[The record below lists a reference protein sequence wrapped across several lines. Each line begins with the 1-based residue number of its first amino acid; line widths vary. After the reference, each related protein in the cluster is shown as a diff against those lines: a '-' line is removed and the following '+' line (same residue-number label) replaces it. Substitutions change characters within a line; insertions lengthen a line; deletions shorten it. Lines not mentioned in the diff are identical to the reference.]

1 MAITNTLPAYV
12 EEKKLGLIRKAVIG
26 ARSAEEMNLQ
36 TGIKGDTA
44 LNLLDTTVVLGD
56 GTTCGWSEAGTSKL
70 SQRIM
75 KVTPYKVNMSFCDK
89 TLLKTALN
97 YEVRLAAGQKTLPFE
112 EDFINGVIEGVK
124 AEVEKKIWQDAT
136 NGLAATLTA
145 ATLAGTYTATTSD
158 SATKIINETYALLPS
173 AAFEHGDV
181 VMFVGADTYRT
192 YVQEL
197 IANGNLVI
205 TNVINDVAMPSSV
218 LIPGTNVR
226 VIPVAG
232 LDGQAYKAVASYRDN
247 FVYGTDMSGDDEK
260 FDFWYSQDNREFRLA
275 IEFNMGVQ
283 VAYPDLIAAAKTA

>member
-1 MAITNTLPAYV
+1 MAINVATLPAYV

-26 ARSAEEMNLQ
+26 ARTVEEVNLQ

-44 LNLLDTTVVLGD
+44 LNLLVTDVTLGD
-56 GTTCGWSEAGTSKL
+56 GSNCGWAEAGTSTV

-89 TLLKTALN
+89 QLLKTWMN
-97 YEVRLAAGQKTLPFE
+97 YDIRLAAGQKTLPFE
-112 EDFINGVIEGVK
+112 EDFINGVVEGVQSK
-124 AEVEKKIWQDAT
+124 LEKELWQGT
-136 NGLAATLTA
+136 NGFAAILDEGS
-145 ATLAGTYTATTSD
+145 LAGTYAAQASD
-158 SATKIINETYALLPS
+158 SMTKIINETYALLPS
-173 AAFEHGDV
+173 AAFEKGDV
-181 VMFVGADTYRT
+181 VMFVGYDSYRK
-192 YVQEL
+192 YIQEL

-226 VIPVAG
+226 VIPVGG

-247 FVYGTDMSGDDEK
+247 FVYGTDLADDNEK

-275 IEFNMGVQ
+275 IEFNAGVQ
-283 VAYPDLIAAAKTA
+283 VAFPDLIAAAKQA

>member
-192 YVQEL
+192 YIQEL